1 MDMQKKTFP
10 AKLEYLHEMLAFI
23 QTYGL
28 NQNIPVS
35 LVDKIV
41 LAAEEALVNIINY
54 GYPDQTPDGTID
66 ITCQDSEG
74 RPGLKIMIKD
84 QGVPFNPVER
94 APSLYP
100 PISKSEDVTA
110 HPVGG
115 YGIYI
120 FVGIMDRIEYQRIDS
135 GNILTLT
142 KYL

>member
-54 GYPDQTPDGTID
+54 GYPDQTPDGTIEM
-66 ITCQDSEG
+66 TCQDSEE
-74 RPGLKIMIKD
+74 RSGLKIMIKD
-84 QGVPFNPVER
+84 QGVPFNPVEQV
-94 APSLYP
+94 PNLKSL
-100 PISKSEDVTA
+100 STKSEDVA
-110 HPVGG
+110 NRPIGG